1 MLVPPE
7 ALSAEG
13 GRYRRSRIRASGP
26 PLPSA
31 GPASMVL
38 PRPTSSAISK
48 LVRGIDRARTTGSSW
63 YSSISM
69 PGRNGACSD
78 VLGAPGDPGG
88 VAGGD
93 AARAHVRHHPLPVAD
108 GHELP
113 GLGDGARFLGL
124 HVCGSAPYGSALCGV
139 ALGGVA
145 DVARGQ
151 ALGVHRQPSS
161 FLAPVIPGAGVS
173 PPLLPEVRVVSRSPR
188 GARARPRCHTLP
200 GPETAGSSSC
210 FTAHTSN
217 PPPGKRKP

>member
-1 MLVPPE
+1 MPSE
-7 ALSAEG
+7 ALSADG
-13 GRYRRSRIRASGP
+13 GRYRRSRRRAARP
-26 PLPSA
+26 CPA

-93 AARAHVRHHPLPVAD
+93 AARAHVRHHPLPVTD

-124 HVCGSAPYGSALCGV
+124 HVCGSALCGV

-173 PPLLPEVRVVSRSPR
+173 PRCYQKSEWSPAAPV
-188 GARARPRCHTLP
+188 GHVPVHGVTPCP
-200 GPETAGSSSC
+200 D
-210 FTAHTSN
+210 
-217 PPPGKRKP
+217 RKPQAAVPASLPTPRTRPWETETLSRHRPGRP